1 MHSTARGVSAALS
14 GWRTRRRALWSG
26 VRFPGRFIMVRQIP
40 ATFCVAAGLVV
51 SSGAGSAAPVARSCT
66 GSFAQAEP
74 LGAFASADFL
84 DRLYAEMG
92 PARVAMTTKGLSV
105 SGTYTTKAPD
115 LTIWTYLG
123 IYQPEK

>member
-1 MHSTARGVSAALS
+1 
-14 GWRTRRRALWSG
+14 
-26 VRFPGRFIMVRQIP
+26 MVRQIR

-66 GSFAQAEP
+66 GSFAQPEP
-74 LGAFASADFL
+74 LGAFASADLTDAAL
-84 DRLYAEMG
+84 DRLYVEMG

-105 SGTYTTKAPD
+105 SGTYTPKAPD
-115 LTIWTYLG
+115 LTMWAYLG